1 MRRASTPSLAA
12 VLLLWSLARPQPTAA
27 DSTDLHGLLS
37 AFARMPGLEAGF
49 VEEKHIGL
57 LAQPLTSRGRLFFAR
72 PGLLL
77 RRVESPQ
84 RSEVVITPKELRMRD
99 ANGEQ
104 TIDLRSRPDIRPF
117 IESLTWLLSGDE
129 KALANV
135 YGLEFKPAA
144 GSEPWQLTLTPKVAP
159 LDQLIAYI
167 RVLGRGLGVS
177 EIQMR
182 EKRGDETLTRIISAN
197 PERRFSNDELAQLF
211 GVAPAAKRPAGKR

>member
-1 MRRASTPSLAA
+1 MRKSSALAA
-12 VLLLWSLARPQPTAA
+12 LLLLLIPQLTAA
-27 DSTDLHGLLS
+27 ESTDLHGLLG

-84 RSEVVITPKELRMRD
+84 RSQVVITPKEMRD
-99 ANGEQ
+99 DNGEQ

-117 IESLTWLLSGDE
+117 IESLTWLLSGDQ

-135 YGLEFKPAA
+135 YGLEFKPAVA
-144 GSEPWQLTLTPKVAP
+144 AEPWQLTLTPKVAP

-167 RVLGRGLGVS
+167 RVLGRGLAVS
-177 EIQMR
+177 EIQVR
-182 EKRGDETLTRIISAN
+182 EKRGDETVTRITSAN

-211 GVAPAAKRPAGKR
+211 GVTPVAKPPAGKR